1 MFEVGFSE
9 LLVVGLVALLVI
21 GPEKLPAVARFAGYW
36 LGKSRRTVAALKAE
50 MQLELRTEELRQQHL
65 ALELQRTLDDSRAA
79 LDDVNDAL
87 EALADPVAA
96 HDMR

>member
-50 MQLELRTEELRQQHL
+50 MQLELQTEELRQQLL
-65 ALELQRTLDDSRAA
+65 AVELQRTLDDSRAA